1 MLSVRK
7 RSWLPA
13 NLLLVLFLAGAQ
25 SGALAHA
32 FEHDAGTPQY
42 QACAICV
49 TVGQLH
55 TSSVD
60 ALAAT
65 MITDSRGC
73 QPVAETVSMESLQA
87 PVAKQRGPPKAL

>member
-13 NLLLVLFLAGAQ
+13 NLLLVFFLAGAQ

-32 FEHDAGTPQY
+32 FEHEAATPQS

-49 TVGQLH
+49 MLSQLDA
-55 TSSVD
+55 SCVD
-60 ALAAT
+60 TIATITIADCRSCRPAA
-65 MITDSRGC
+65 DQASC
-73 QPVAETVSMESLQA
+73 ESLKA
-87 PVAKQRGPPKAL
+87 PVAKQRGPPDAL

>member
-13 NLLLVLFLAGAQ
+13 NLLLVFFLAGAQ

-32 FEHDAGTPQY
+32 FEHEAATPQY

-49 TVGQLH
+49 MASQLD
-55 TSSVD
+55 TSCVD
-60 ALAAT
+60 TLAAT
-65 MITDSRGC
+65 TIAKCQTC
-73 QPVAETVSMESLQA
+73 QPEYEQASLDSLQA